1 MAKHLQWAKRVQWAK
16 PPPPPPTPA
25 PYGEGGPLN
34 TAGPIAPP
42 IVIILTPVIL
52 PPEAPGGNG

>member
-42 IVIILTPVIL
+42 IVIILTPVIV
-52 PPEAPGGNG
+52 PEVPSG